1 MMRMTRAILLVVLL
15 PYLTSTSAFQGINV
29 LSSAGRSNKYD
40 TTRRNKNFKKFLTL
54 EMSNTE
60 GGNNNNNQATIVVDN
75 NDGNDIIDNLSERAV
90 KEFKMITEDES
101 KIRQIG
107 GIFVGMATL
116 ASYFSSSDVNYSALS
131 AEIAT
136 SIALYRTGADYQ

>member
-40 TTRRNKNFKKFLTL
+40 TTRRNENFKKFLTL

-60 GGNNNNNQATIVVDN
+60 GGDNNNNQATIVVDN

>member
-1 MMRMTRAILLVVLL
+1 MMRMTRAILLAVLL
-15 PYLTSTSAFQGINV
+15 PYLTTTSAFQGINV

-40 TTRRNKNFKKFLTL
+40 TTRRNENFKKFLTL

-60 GGNNNNNQATIVVDN
+60 GGDNNNNQATIVVDN
-75 NDGNDIIDNLSERAV
+75 NDGNDIIDNISERAV